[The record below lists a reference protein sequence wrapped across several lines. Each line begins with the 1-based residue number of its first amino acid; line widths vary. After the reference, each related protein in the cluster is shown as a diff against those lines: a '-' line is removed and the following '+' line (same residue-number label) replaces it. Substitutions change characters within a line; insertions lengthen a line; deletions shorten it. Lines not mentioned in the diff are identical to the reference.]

1 VAVKPTRKPR
11 VRAAQRNQL
20 EMRTV
25 DLDSTIAE
33 DHTARM
39 IWKFLDGM
47 NLSKFYARIKVDE
60 HTVGRAATDPKIL
73 LALWLYAHTDGI
85 GSARA
90 IDRLCRTHDAYRWIC
105 GGVEMNYHTLSDFRI
120 DHGDALDD
128 LLAQMLAVLMHNG
141 VVQLARVAQD
151 GMRVRADAGA
161 ASFRRK
167 GTLEEHLARAREQ
180 VEKLRRELDEDPTRR
195 SRAEEAARERA
206 ARERAAALERA
217 LAEMPAVEETKRRQ
231 KERRGKAG
239 EKIGEARV
247 STTDPEARVMKMGDG
262 GFRPAYN
269 VQLATD
275 ADSRVIV
282 GVRLTNEGSDLGQL
296 IPMVDDI
303 ERCTG
308 VVPGEYLVDGGYTA
322 SGQIT
327 EATRRGA
334 TIYAPLKRGRARRAG
349 ARPNHRDTPE
359 VAAWRCRMVHPDAQ
373 RAYRARAATAETTN
387 ADLRRWRGL
396 DRFQVR
402 GLRKARCHAML
413 SVLAYNLARWDEL
426 MN

>member
-1 VAVKPTRKPR
+1 MKA
-11 VRAAQRNQL
+11 
-20 EMRTV
+20 V

-33 DHTARM
+33 DHVARS
-39 IWKFLDGM
+39 IWAFVEGM
-47 NLSKFYARIKVDE
+47 DLSKFYARIKADE
-60 HTVGRAATDPKIL
+60 HTAGRAATDPKIL

-90 IDRLCRTHDAYRWIC
+90 VDRLCRTHDAYRWIC
-105 GGVEMNYHTLSDFRI
+105 GGVEMNYHTLSDFRVE
-120 DHGDALDD
+120 HGEALDD
-128 LLAQMLAVLMHNG
+128 LLVQMLG
-141 VVQLARVAQD
+141 VMTHHGLVSLARVAQD

-167 GTLEEHLARAREQ
+167 GTLEEHLASARAQ
-180 VEKLRRELDEDPTRR
+180 VERLRRELEEDPTRR
-195 SRAEEAARERA
+195 ARAEQAARERA
-206 ARERAAALERA
+206 ARERAEALERA
-217 LAEMPAVEETKRRQ
+217 LAELPKVVESKRKQ
-231 KERRGKAG
+231 KARKGK
-239 EKIGEARV
+239 KVSEARV
-247 STTDPEARVMKMGDG
+247 STTDPEARVMKMPDG

-282 GVRLTNEGSDLGQL
+282 GVSVTNVGSDAGQL
-296 IPMVDDI
+296 VPMLDEI
-303 ERCTG
+303 KRCTG
-308 VVPGEYLVDGGYTA
+308 AVPGEYLVDGGFA
-322 SGQIT
+322 ALGQIT

-334 TIYAPLKRGRARRAG
+334 TIYAPLQQPRNPRRAG
-349 ARPNHRDTPE
+349 ERPKHPDTPE
-359 VAAWRCRMVHPDAQ
+359 VAAWRCRMQHPDAK
-373 RAYRARAATAETTN
+373 RAYRARSATAETTN

-402 GLRKARCHAML
+402 GLRKVRCQALL